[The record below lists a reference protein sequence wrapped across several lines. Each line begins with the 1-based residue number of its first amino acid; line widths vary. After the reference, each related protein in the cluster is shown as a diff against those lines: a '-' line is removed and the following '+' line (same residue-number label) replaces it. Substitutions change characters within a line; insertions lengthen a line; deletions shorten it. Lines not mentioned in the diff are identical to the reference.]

1 MQGLRS
7 GGIREVPGGVEG
19 EKIRVH
25 FQTVAADAL
34 ENSLLLLLV
43 CYSCFSPRSGTTL
56 PITPLERDMQHGTPN
71 QEGSGLP
78 FLFQPLVFPHL

>member
-19 EKIRVH
+19 EKIHVH

-34 ENSLLLLLV
+34 ESSLLLLLV
-43 CYSCFSPRSGTTL
+43 CHS
-56 PITPLERDMQHGTPN
+56 
-71 QEGSGLP
+71 
-78 FLFQPLVFPHL
+78 